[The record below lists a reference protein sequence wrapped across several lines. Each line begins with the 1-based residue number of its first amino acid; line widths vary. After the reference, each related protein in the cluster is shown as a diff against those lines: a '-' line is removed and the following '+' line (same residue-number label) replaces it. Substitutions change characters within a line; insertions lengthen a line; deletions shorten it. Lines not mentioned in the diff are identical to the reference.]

1 MTNLLG
7 DLGASIETNVIPFVR
22 KRLLCASDM
31 TPRSDRA
38 VRRAAI
44 LAKQMNADVLFV
56 HVVSDQQPERVM
68 QLKANRARVRLMVQ
82 AERAMAH
89 SPESARVE
97 IHLGKPL
104 KIIPEIAKQ
113 CSADMIVLAAP
124 VARRYE
130 KFMGTTAERILRSV
144 NCPVLFVSNE
154 PIAEYTQVAVATDL
168 SKTSVRAAQAVA
180 RMGILNGAYSWF
192 VHAFDPPVSGMTADE
207 ITAAKQ
213 LEAYKRR
220 WSALVHAQLTP
231 ELEDAG
237 FDLSRVSISAEP
249 ARPLDAIEHIVE
261 KVHPELLVIGTS
273 RWFMLKRMLLSSV
286 AHQVL
291 SRVSCDILAVPSTV
305 AHREDRQFTQPRTR
319 HPLAGSG
326 ASASSAPVLNI

>member
-7 DLGASIETNVIPFVR
+7 DLGDAMKADVIPFVR
-22 KRLLCASDM
+22 KRLLCASDL

-44 LAKQMNADVLFV
+44 LARQMNADVLFV

-89 SPESARVE
+89 SPESVRVE

-104 KIIPEIAKQ
+104 RVIAAIAKQ
-113 CSADMIVLAAP
+113 CDADMIVLAAP

-144 NCPVLFVSNE
+144 SCPVLFVNSE
-154 PIAEYTQVAVATDL
+154 PVAEYSQVAVATDL

-192 VHAFDPPVSGMTADE
+192 VHAFDPPLHGMTADDE
-207 ITAAKQ
+207 TAAKR
-213 LEAYKRR
+213 LETYKRQ

-231 ELEDAG
+231 DLEDAG

-249 ARPLDAIEHIVE
+249 ARPLDAIEHIIE

-291 SRVSCDILAVPSTV
+291 SRVSCDILAVP
-305 AHREDRQFTQPRTR
+305 ALAAQREDQQFTRPRA
-319 HPLAGSG
+319 PNALAGVSASES
-326 ASASSAPVLNI
+326 ASALNI

>member
-1 MTNLLG
+1 MTTLLG
-7 DLGASIETNVIPFVR
+7 DLGTSIEANAIPFVR

-38 VRRAAI
+38 VKRAAI

-89 SPESARVE
+89 APESARVE

-104 KIIPEIAKQ
+104 KVISEIAKQ

-124 VARRYE
+124 IARRYE

-144 NCPVLFVSNE
+144 SCPVLFVSSE

-180 RMGILNGAYSWF
+180 RMGILDGAYSWF
-192 VHAFDPPVSGMTADE
+192 VHAFDPPLNGMTADE
-207 ITAAKQ
+207 STAAKQ
-213 LEAYKRR
+213 LETYKRQ
-220 WSALVHAQLTP
+220 WSALVHAQLIP
-231 ELEDAG
+231 ELEDVG
-237 FDLSRVSISAEP
+237 FDLSRVSVSAEP

-291 SRVSCDILAVPSTV
+291 SRVSCDILAVPSAV
-305 AHREDRQFTQPRTR
+305 ARREDRQLTR
-319 HPLAGSG
+319 SRSPDALAGT
-326 ASASSAPVLNI
+326 SASSAQLLNV